1 MKVIRVLIIIVFFT
15 VSCQQKSVKLPT
27 LDVSGIQD
35 TIYNNSKIW
44 VFYNLNGNDTI
55 AKLNKNNSV
64 ANTHWIFNID
74 KRLTLKKV
82 IPVVQQLQTKKEKP
96 SMHDSGEISHNY
108 FSYVDTVS
116 NKLSLILFDSVKYIT
131 TGSVNFDS
139 LSLHDNFRH
148 LSIQNT
154 NNGIIVNNIRVDINK
169 INDYLSEQLDSVSL
183 KIHLNF
189 DKNLSY
195 KNYIHLKAILE
206 NIKNDSIIIDKNES
220 VNIE

>member
-27 LDVSGIQD
+27 LDVNGIQD

-44 VFYNLNGNDTI
+44 IFYSLNGNDTI

-74 KRLTLKKV
+74 KRLSLKKV
-82 IPVVQQLQTKKEKP
+82 IPVIQQLQAKKEKP
-96 SMHDSGEISHNY
+96 SMHDSGEISHSY
-108 FSYVDTVS
+108 YSYVDTVS
-116 NKLSLILFDSVKYIT
+116 NKLSLILFDSIKYIT
-131 TGSVNFDS
+131 HKSINKDS
-139 LSLHDNFRH
+139 ILTETPFKH
-148 LSIQNT
+148 LFIDYKINKVY
-154 NNGIIVNNIRVDINK
+154 VNNIPVKKDG
-169 INDYLSEQLDSVSL
+169 INDYITNQLDTIII

-195 KNYIHLKAILE
+195 QNYMHLKSLLQ
-206 NIKNDSIIIDKNES
+206 NIKSDSIIFDHKEF
-220 VNIE
+220 VDLE

>member
-27 LDVSGIQD
+27 LDVNGIQD

-44 VFYNLNGNDTI
+44 IFYSLNGNDTI

-74 KRLTLKKV
+74 KRLSLKKV
-82 IPVVQQLQTKKEKP
+82 IPVIQQLQAKKEKP
-96 SMHDSGEISHNY
+96 SMHDSGEISHSY
-108 FSYVDTVS
+108 YSYVDTVS
-116 NKLSLILFDSVKYIT
+116 NKLSLILFDSIKYIT
-131 TGSVNFDS
+131 HKSINRDS
-139 LSLHDNFRH
+139 ILTETPFKH
-148 LSIQNT
+148 LFIDYKINEVY
-154 NNGIIVNNIRVDINK
+154 INNIPVKKDG
-169 INDYLSEQLDSVSL
+169 INDYITNQLDTIII

-195 KNYIHLKAILE
+195 QNYMHLKSLLQ
-206 NIKNDSIIIDKNES
+206 NIKSDSIIFDHKEF
-220 VNIE
+220 VDLE

>member
-44 VFYNLNGNDTI
+44 IFYSLNGNDTI

-74 KRLTLKKV
+74 KRLSLKKV
-82 IPVVQQLQTKKEKP
+82 IPVIQQLQAKKEKP
-96 SMHDSGEISHNY
+96 SMHDSGEISHSY
-108 FSYVDTVS
+108 YSYVDTVS
-116 NKLSLILFDSVKYIT
+116 NKLSLILFDSIKYIT
-131 TGSVNFDS
+131 YKSINKDS
-139 LSLHDNFRH
+139 ILTVTPFKH
-148 LSIQNT
+148 LFIDYKINEVY
-154 NNGIIVNNIRVDINK
+154 INNIPVKKNG
-169 INDYLSEQLDSVSL
+169 INDYITNQLDTIII

-195 KNYIHLKAILE
+195 QNYMHLKSLLQ
-206 NIKNDSIIIDKNES
+206 NIKSDSIIFDHKEF
-220 VNIE
+220 VDLE